1 MKIPLV
7 GTIRGLLPGGRGQ
20 SAPVDG
26 GGQDTESEEWHA
38 PAVSGIRG
46 RILGRIRIA
55 TQLYLSI
62 GGAVMLTLLASL
74 VAWFSFN
81 SINDAQDQVNEG
93 SVPELASAFGIAQY
107 GQTLVAAA
115 PSLTAADNR
124 QEFRRVVGEID
135 SAYDEFESQ
144 MAALEAQP
152 GVDPERIRI
161 IRDYANTLL
170 SNIDSIAAQTDG
182 TFELIDLR
190 SAHQIKLTSLGIE
203 LDGVLVPAID
213 DQFFFIM
220 TGFPSIDQNQAQ
232 RLEHFSEEQVGR
244 YRRLVEIQSEVK
256 IGGEQLASAFT
267 ATDPRLVDSLRDE
280 FEAATSRID
289 RNMDF
294 LLGTEIYEQ
303 AQPILNEFFALGL
316 SEDGIYDVVL
326 QSLQIVGAQR
336 QLLESN
342 RALSIELLAEVDGL
356 VIASQEGTVTATA
369 ASAQAIATGRI
380 LLVVIT
386 ALSVIGALLVIWLF
400 IGRILLRRLNT
411 LSNRMQSM
419 AEGDLESSVDIGG
432 QDEVAVMASALEV
445 FRRHALE
452 VQRLNLVEQLA
463 NELQDKNE
471 ELEGVLG
478 QLRQAQGQIVLR
490 EKLAALGELTAGV
503 AHEIRNPLNFMNNFS
518 EASQELVDELK
529 EILEDPK
536 FELSDDQRSYVDE
549 VVGDLHAN
557 LGRIKSHGD
566 RANRIVHDMLQIG
579 RDTGEWEQVDMN
591 ILVDQ
596 QYRLAYHSQRATDA
610 DFNLTTEED
619 YDPNIGTV
627 EVIPQ
632 ELGRVF
638 LNMVANACYA
648 TDLRR
653 KNLAAEGTVGDYTPM
668 LWLKT
673 RREEEK
679 IRVTIRDNGVGMPDE
694 VKEKIFN
701 PFFTTKPP
709 EKGTGL
715 GLAISNDIVRRHG
728 GSISV
733 ETSPNEFTEMHID
746 IPLQSGKDLMAEET
760 PETQEDAPQQ
770 AETAIAADD

>member
-1 MKIPLV
+1 MKIPLL
-7 GTIRGLLPGGRGQ
+7 GKLFAFGRKGAGQTAPGGDAGD
-20 SAPVDG
+20 DG
-26 GGQDTESEEWHA
+26 EWHA
-38 PAVSGIRG
+38 PPVRGIWG
-46 RILGRIRIA
+46 KLLGRIRIS
-55 TQLYLSI
+55 TQLYISI

-81 SINDAQDQVNEG
+81 SINDAQVQVNEG

-115 PSLTAADNR
+115 PSLTVAESRA
-124 QEFRRVVGEID
+124 EFQRVVAQID
-135 SAYDEFESQ
+135 VAYGAFEQEMLS
-144 MAALEAQP
+144 LEAQP
-152 GVDPERIRI
+152 GVDPEHTRI

-170 SNIDSIAAQTDG
+170 SNIDSIASQTND
-182 TFELIDLR
+182 TFELNDLR
-190 SAHQIKLTSLGIE
+190 GAHQIRLASLGLQ
-203 LDGVLVPAID
+203 LDSVLVPAID
-213 DQFFFIM
+213 DQLFYIM
-220 TGFPSIDQNQAQ
+220 TGYPAIDQQQAQ
-232 RLEHFSEEQVGR
+232 RLEHFSEEQVER
-244 YRRLVEIQSEVK
+244 YRRLVEIQSDAK
-256 IGGEQLASAFT
+256 LGGEQLASAFT
-267 ATDPRLVDSLRDE
+267 AADPRLVDSLRDE

-289 RNMDF
+289 RN
-294 LLGTEIYEQ
+294 LTTLTGTEIHDQ
-303 AQPILNEFFALGL
+303 AQPILLGLFALGL
-316 SEDGIYDVVL
+316 NEDGIYDVV
-326 QSLQIVGAQR
+326 QKSLRISEAQR

-342 RALSIELLAEVDGL
+342 RSLSIELLAEVDGL
-356 VIASQEGTVTATA
+356 VISSQQGTVEATA
-369 ASAQAIATGRI
+369 ASSQAIQTGRI

-386 ALSVIGALLVIWLF
+386 VFSIVGALLVIWLF

-478 QLRQAQGQIVLR
+478 QLRRAQGQIVLR

-529 EILEDPK
+529 EIMDDEK
-536 FELSDDQRSYVDE
+536 FDLSEDQRTFVDE
-549 VVGDLHAN
+549 VVGDLHDN

-579 RDTGEWEQVDMN
+579 RDSGEWEHVNMN
-591 ILVDQ
+591 VLVDQ
-596 QYRLAYHSQRATDA
+596 QYRLAYHSQRATDSE
-610 DFNLTTEED
+610 FNLTAEED
-619 YDPNIGTV
+619 YDPDVGTV

-653 KNLAAEGTVGDYTPM
+653 KNLAEEGKARDYMPM
-668 LWLKT
+668 LLLKT
-673 RREEEK
+673 RRDDKK
-679 IRVTIRDNGVGMPDE
+679 IRVTIRDNGIGMPDE

-733 ETSPNEFTEMHID
+733 DTKINEYTEMYID
-746 IPLQSGKDLMAEET
+746 IPLVSTKDATEEEMQQLQAEAEDVEAVGTAEE
-760 PETQEDAPQQ
+760 
-770 AETAIAADD
+770 

>member
-1 MKIPLV
+1 MKIPLIGKLV
-7 GTIRGLLPGGRGQ
+7 GAKGR
-20 SAPVDG
+20 G
-26 GGQDTESEEWHA
+26 GGQTALGPEAGADGSPDEWHA
-38 PAVSGIRG
+38 PPVRGLRG
-46 RILGRIRIA
+46 RLLGRIRIA
-55 TQLYLSI
+55 TQLYISI

-81 SINDAQDQVNEG
+81 SINDAQVQVNEG

-115 PSLTAADNR
+115 PSLTVAENRADF
-124 QEFRRVVGEID
+124 QRVVAEID
-135 SAYDEFESQ
+135 VAYEAFEGE
-144 MAALEAQP
+144 MLALEAQP

-161 IRDYANTLL
+161 IRDYANTLY
-170 SNIDSIAAQTDG
+170 SNIDSIGRQTND
-182 TFELIDLR
+182 TFELNDLR
-190 SAHQIKLTSLGIE
+190 GRQQINLASLGLQ
-203 LDGVLVPAID
+203 LDSVLVPAID
-213 DQFFFIM
+213 DQLFFIM
-220 TGFPSIDQNQAQ
+220 TGYPAIDQQQAQ
-232 RLEHFSEEQVGR
+232 RLEHFSEEQVER
-244 YRRLVEIQSEVK
+244 YRRLVEIQSDAK

-267 ATDPRLVDSLRDE
+267 STDPRLIDSLRDE

-289 RNMDF
+289 RN
-294 LLGTEIYEQ
+294 LITLSGTEIHTQ
-303 AQPILNEFFALGL
+303 AQPILTDLFALGL
-316 SEDGIYDVVL
+316 NEDGIYDVVL
-326 QSLQIVGAQR
+326 KSLQITKAQR
-336 QLLESN
+336 ELLESN

-356 VIASQEGTVTATA
+356 VISSQQGTLDATA
-369 ASAQAIATGRI
+369 VSSQAIQTGRI

-386 ALSVIGALLVIWLF
+386 VFSIVGALLVIWLF

-471 ELEGVLG
+471 ELEDVLG
-478 QLRQAQGQIVLR
+478 ELRQAQGQIVLR

-529 EILEDPK
+529 EIMEDKK
-536 FELSDDQRSYVDE
+536 FELSDDQRTYVDE

-579 RDTGEWEQVDMN
+579 RDTGEWEFVDMN
-591 ILVDQ
+591 VLVDQ
-596 QYRLAYHSQRATDA
+596 QYRLAYHSQRAADA
-610 DFNLTTEED
+610 DFNLTMEED
-619 YDPNIGTV
+619 YDSDIGTV

-653 KNLAAEGTVGDYTPM
+653 KNLAEEGQEKGYMPT
-668 LWLKT
+668 LLLKT
-673 RREEEK
+673 RRDDEK
-679 IRVTIRDNGVGMPDE
+679 IRVTLRDNGIGMPDE

-728 GSISV
+728 GVISV
-733 ETSPNEFTEMHID
+733 DTMINEYTEMHID
-746 IPLQSGKDLMAEET
+746 IPLASTKGATEEEMQQIHAEV
-760 PETQEDAPQQ
+760 EDVEAVG
-770 AETAIAADD
+770 ATEE